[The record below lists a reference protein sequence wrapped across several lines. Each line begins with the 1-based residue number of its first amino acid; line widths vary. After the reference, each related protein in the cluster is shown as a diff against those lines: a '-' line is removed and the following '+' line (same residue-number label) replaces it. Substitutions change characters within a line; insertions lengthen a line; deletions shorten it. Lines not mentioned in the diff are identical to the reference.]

1 MINILFVCHGNIC
14 RSPMAEFVMKNLIQ
28 TANLSG
34 IFVDSKATSREEIG
48 NPPHHKTIAKLNQN
62 NIPFSSHKSTQITPQ
77 DYDKFDYILCM
88 DEANI
93 ANSLRIFGS
102 DPQNKI
108 RLLLSFTGKNAN
120 IADPYYTG
128 NFDQTYDDIL
138 ASCTAFIDI
147 LKQKTS

>member
-28 TANLSG
+28 KANIND
-34 IFVDSKATSREEIG
+34 IFIDSKATSREEIG
-48 NPPHHKTIAKLNQN
+48 NPPHHQTIAKLKQN
-62 NIPFSSHKSTQITPQ
+62 NIPFASHKSSQITPQ

-93 ANSLRIFGS
+93 ANSLRIFKS

-108 RLLLSFTGKNAN
+108 KLLLEFAGKKSN

-128 NFDQTYDDIL
+128 DFDKTYDDIL
-138 ASCTAFIDI
+138 LGCSALLEY
-147 LKQKTS
+147 LKRL